1 MQSKNKPAPTKA
13 ERAHI
18 ELIKNMACAVCGQPG
33 PSDAHHIKQK
43 SAWYCV
49 PLCKH
54 CHQGPINGIHGQ
66 KGSWRLLKME
76 EIDALAVTIERMNV

>member
-1 MQSKNKPAPTKA
+1 MRSKNKPAHTKA
-13 ERAHI
+13 ERAH
-18 ELIKNMACAVCGQPG
+18 LDRIKNMECIVCGQPG

-54 CHQGPINGIHGQ
+54 CHQGPLNGIHGQ
-66 KGSWRLLKME
+66 KMTWQILKMDE
-76 EIDALAVTIERMNV
+76 MDSLAKTIERLSE